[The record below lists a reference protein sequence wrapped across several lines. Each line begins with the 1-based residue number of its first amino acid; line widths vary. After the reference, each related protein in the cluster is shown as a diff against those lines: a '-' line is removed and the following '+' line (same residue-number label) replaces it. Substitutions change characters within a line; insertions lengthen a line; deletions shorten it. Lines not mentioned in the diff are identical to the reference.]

1 MQVTRNLPTWARAAL
16 AVVVVWDLVWKGLAL
31 WEAARRRQPV
41 WFVALLVANTAG
53 VLPITYLVLM
63 RRRDAAG
70 AAAGADTAPG
80 ETPQTS
86 VGTSD
91 PEPRPL

>member
-63 RRRDAAG
+63 RRRDAA
-70 AAAGADTAPG
+70 AGADTAPG

-91 PEPRPL
+91 PEARPL